1 MPQRSVALPCRYG
14 NKIGVPAAGVAH
26 VLAHR
31 VEHVLDRR
39 DHQLRLLAWNE
50 VPALL
55 GDDERHQKSARRG
68 SPAAAVRAPPGAAGL
83 PGAQVHERPWVRTT
97 SGIGRS
103 GEAAAASRT
112 CAATVRAALA
122 TGAVRRTAQT

>member
-1 MPQRSVALPCRYG
+1 VALPCRYG

-55 GDDERHQKSARRG
+55 GDDEAASEVSEARFSCSSGQSA
-68 SPAAAVRAPPGAAGL
+68 SRAAAGL
-83 PGAQVHERPWVRTT
+83 PGDQVHERPWVRTT

-103 GEAAAASRT
+103 GEATAASRT